1 MNVNNDIYTITG
13 SNIPLQL
20 LEIPQPPFKLFV
32 RGSLPKT
39 NSKILCIVGTR
50 EYSEY
55 GKDVVHRLISGLEH
69 QNICIV
75 SGLAKGIDGLVHK
88 KALEFG
94 LQTIAFPGSGLDAS
108 VLYPK
113 QHIEL
118 SRDIIKNGGGLI
130 SEFEPTSPARDWTF
144 PMRNRLM
151 AGISDATIVIE
162 AKLPSGSLITTRLAH
177 EYNRDVG
184 AVPGDIRSELS
195 NGPNWLLGNY
205 AAPITCSQDI
215 LDLLK
220 ISR

>member
-1 MNVNNDIYTITG
+1 MNDIYTISG
-13 SNIPLQL
+13 ESIPPQL
-20 LEIPQPPFKLFV
+20 HEIPQPPLKLFV
-32 RGSLPKT
+32 RGSLPKIG
-39 NSKILCIVGTR
+39 SKILCIVGAR

-55 GKDVVHRLISGLEH
+55 GQGVVHRLISGLQH

-94 LQTIAFPGSGLDAS
+94 IQTIAFPGSGLDEN

-113 QHIEL
+113 QNIEL
-118 SRDIIKNGGGLI
+118 SRDIVKSGGGLI
-130 SEFEPTSPARDWTF
+130 SELEPTSTARDWTF
-144 PMRNRLM
+144 PLRNRLM

-184 AVPGDIRSELS
+184 AVPGDIRSALS

-205 AAPITCSQDI
+205 AMPITCSQDI
-215 LDLLK
+215 LDILR

>member
-1 MNVNNDIYTITG
+1 MNDIYTISG
-13 SNIPLQL
+13 ESIPLQL
-20 LEIPQPPFKLFV
+20 HEIPQPPLKLFV
-32 RGSLPKT
+32 RGSLPRIG
-39 NSKILCIVGTR
+39 SKILCIVGAR

-55 GKDVVHRLISGLEH
+55 GRDVVHRLISGLQH

-94 LQTIAFPGSGLDAS
+94 IQTIAFPGSGLDES

-113 QHIEL
+113 QNIEL
-118 SRDIIKNGGGLI
+118 SRDIIKSGGGLI
-130 SEFEPTSPARDWTF
+130 SELEPISPARDWTF
-144 PMRNRLM
+144 PLRNRLM

-184 AVPGDIRSELS
+184 AVPGDIRSALS

-205 AAPITCSQDI
+205 AMPITCSQDI
-215 LDLLK
+215 LDILR